1 MKPLTYFLF
10 KLADDSFS
18 EFFTNSINFYSLAL
32 GKHHFRNE
40 HRCGISVS
48 NYRFSKFYTEEREVV
63 KNDDRR
69 VGMLPVRVTWGTS
82 LVVQWVGLH
91 ASTAVWGGGGARVCS
106 LIWELVCRTL
116 LSVLK
121 ENRITWGTLKHLH
134 SPRQKK
140 KTCSASHS
148 EMSIEFACQHGPDF
162 LYPPGLQMNL
172 MCSQRWEIFPSE
184 CHCNNTG
191 SAF

>member
-1 MKPLTYFLF
+1 M
-10 KLADDSFS
+10 
-18 EFFTNSINFYSLAL
+18 
-32 GKHHFRNE
+32 
-40 HRCGISVS
+40 
-48 NYRFSKFYTEEREVV
+48 V

-121 ENRITWGTLKHLH
+121 ENRITWGALKHLH

-140 KTCSASHS
+140 KLSASHS
-148 EMSIEFACQHGPDF
+148 EMSFVFACQQGPDF
-162 LYPPGLQMNL
+162 FFPQGLQMIL
-172 MCSQRWEIFPSE
+172 MRSQRWEIFPSE